1 MLYEILDETLTKLEE
16 YEKTV
21 PTKTK
26 YKQLSFNSLKIHIRL
41 FKDYYTEPTTSQ
53 LMDLNQ

>member
-16 YEKTV
+16 YEKTDQ
-21 PTKTK
+21 TKIK
-26 YKQLSFNSLKIHIRL
+26 YKQVSFNSLKIHIRL